1 MIVAQDEP
9 TAGAR
14 QLGCGAARSREF
26 RSSRSIEACLMA
38 EVAEPLIYW
47 SVGIACSTSAPL
59 RQREVFK

>member
-9 TAGAR
+9 TAGR
-14 QLGCGAARSREF
+14 QLVYGAARSREF

-47 SVGIACSTSAPL
+47 SVGIAIGGWLFFEIAK
-59 RQREVFK
+59 RM